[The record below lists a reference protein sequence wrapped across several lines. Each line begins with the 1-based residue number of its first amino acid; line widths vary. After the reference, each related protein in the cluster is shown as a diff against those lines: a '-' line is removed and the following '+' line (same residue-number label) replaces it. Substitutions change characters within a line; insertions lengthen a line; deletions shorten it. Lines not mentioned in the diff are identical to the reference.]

1 LARVLE
7 ATEKLWIREI
17 RDPRRP
23 RREGAKAGKGSMN
36 VQMPDRP
43 TARVLVVDVDEP
55 GRSRLRTHL
64 DEAGYRTDV
73 AGDGGSARALLAST
87 EYAVVISESELPDV
101 SATALVE
108 YLRRDMP
115 GVQVILMDRQPTV
128 ASAAAALRA
137 GACDYLAKPVDRNAA
152 LRSVGNAV
160 RIKEV
165 EDERRRLAAE
175 NRAWQSGLER
185 LVEERTRA
193 LQEANRRLEAAMLE
207 LQIRQDDVIRQ
218 ERLNALGQMVS
229 GIAHDFNNAL
239 MPIVG
244 LSDYFLTHADALA
257 NPDRLRADLES
268 IRASAEAAMDVVRRL
283 REFYRPEEALIATE
297 LSLARLVDQVF
308 LLTEPSWKVQAGAEG
323 RIIRAVNDVPA
334 SLPPVLVSEPRLR
347 EVLIN
352 LVLNAA
358 DALPTGGTIRIGA
371 TCDTEFFTLTVADTG
386 TGMSEETLRH
396 CFEPFYTTKGP
407 RGSGL
412 GLATVYGI
420 VTRHGGQVTVDSK
433 RNRGTT
439 FTIRLPLAPRKA
451 TPAAAPTPAAPAS
464 SVAGLPASPPAASPA
479 APPTATP
486 TATPA
491 ATPAAAPTAPLTAT
505 YTVLVV
511 DDEFRA
517 RDLIVRFLQLKGHTV
532 LAAESGQEGLEVFR
546 RNRVDVVMTDRGMPD
561 LSGDVVAADVKRQ
574 SPTTPVIMLTGFG
587 DLMNVRQEHP
597 DGVDLLVAKPV
608 TPDQLQAAVMRVM
621 APRNGKEKPGT

>member
-1 LARVLE
+1 
-7 ATEKLWIREI
+7 
-17 RDPRRP
+17 
-23 RREGAKAGKGSMN
+23 MN

-43 TARVLVVDVDEP
+43 TARVLVVDVEEP

-420 VTRHGGQVTVDSK
+420 VSRHGGQVTVDSK

-451 TPAAAPTPAAPAS
+451 TPAAAPPPAARPPTRQA
-464 SVAGLPASPPAASPA
+464 ASPPA
-479 APPTATP
+479 T
-486 TATPA
+486 
-491 ATPAAAPTAPLTAT
+491 PLTAT

-621 APRNGKEKPGT
+621 APRNGQEKPGT